1 MAEIL
6 KSLPRATLMNYTVS
20 DEGKVL
26 SLLGNKKAEIYLE
39 EENVL
44 EVHFEKREDRKEFE
58 GHFPKVSKRKK

>member
-1 MAEIL
+1 
-6 KSLPRATLMNYTVS
+6 MNYTVS